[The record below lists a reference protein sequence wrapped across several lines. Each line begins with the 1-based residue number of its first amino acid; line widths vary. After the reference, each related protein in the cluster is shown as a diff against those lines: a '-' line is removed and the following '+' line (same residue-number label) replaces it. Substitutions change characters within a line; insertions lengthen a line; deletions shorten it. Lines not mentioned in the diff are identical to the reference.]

1 MKDTKSISEYTD
13 EELINNEKKIKILTI
28 MLMTAIVLLFL
39 STMFLTFKKGFSALT
54 VIPIA
59 LLPILII
66 NINNWNKLKKEKANR
81 NL

>member
-1 MKDTKSISEYTD
+1 ML
-13 EELINNEKKIKILTI
+13 LI
-28 MLMTAIVLLFL
+28 
-39 STMFLTFKKGFSALT
+39 FKNGFSALT

-66 NINNWNKLKKEKANR
+66 NINKWNQLKKEKTNR